1 MEMLNHLIFA
11 FLCLAALAVLVQS
24 QSQSGFIS
32 IDCGLSETSWYT
44 DKRTG
49 INYTSDATLTDAG
62 VSYNIS
68 REFNGDA
75 ALEQRFLNV
84 RSFPE
89 GKRNCYTLKP
99 ARGNIKFLIRATF
112 MYANYDDQGNLP
124 SFDLFLGAQ
133 LWDSVDFE
141 DASTIVTKEIIHMPQ
156 TNCVYVCLV
165 NTSSGTPFM
174 SSLEL
179 RPLLNST
186 YPTQS
191 GSLLLYLRL
200 DVGSTTNETI
210 RFNDDVY
217 DRVWSPYNRPGW
229 TPISTSLSVDT
240 TGNQFQAPSAV
251 MKTAVIP
258 ANGSNSLTLN
268 WETSDNTS
276 QYYVYLYF
284 AELQQDQVNNQTRQQ
299 YIYTN
304 GKLWY
309 DGPFLPNYLAAT
321 ILYSTTPVTEL
332 QFSINKT
339 EESPLPPILNALEIY
354 KVKEFTQLLTN
365 QQDGDAIINIKTNYG
380 VKRSSWQGDP
390 CAPKVLLWQGLNC
403 SYDDYNP
410 PRIISL
416 SIRLVCMQEPI
427 IKWNGQITA
436 YISDLTSIQILN
448 LTGNKLKGSVPI
460 GLIERRDSGFLTLSM
475 EGNPDMCLSKS
486 CTKKKNVVVPFLA
499 SFLAVSVLV
508 AALSILWILKT
519 RNQGIPWNN
528 GSLELKNRRFSYS
541 DVVRV
546 TDNFERIIGEGG
558 FGTVYHGNLD
568 DTQVAV
574 KMLSPSSIQG
584 YKQFQAEVELLMRV
598 YHKNLTTL
606 VGYCDD
612 GTNMG
617 LIYEFMANGN
627 LESHL
632 LDNQENSNVDIL
644 SWEGRL
650 RIATEAAQGLE
661 YLHSGCKAP
670 IVHRDV
676 KPTNIL
682 LNGKFQAKLA
692 DFGLS
697 RMFPDEGR
705 THVSTTVAGTPGYL
719 DPEYYTSNRLTDK
732 SNVYSFGIVLLQII
746 TSKPVIEKSQERTH
760 IIQWASFMLAK
771 GDIKNVVDPR
781 LQGDYDI
788 NSVWKAVEVAMACV
802 SQNSAKRPTMNQVVM
817 ELNECLAIE
826 MDLTK
831 LSNEGESKSSMES
844 ISLNLQSQSSPLA
857 R

>member
-1 MEMLNHLIFA
+1 M
-11 FLCLAALAVLVQS
+11 
-24 QSQSGFIS
+24 
-32 IDCGLSETSWYT
+32 
-44 DKRTG
+44 
-49 INYTSDATLTDAG
+49 
-62 VSYNIS
+62 
-68 REFNGDA
+68 
-75 ALEQRFLNV
+75 
-84 RSFPE
+84 
-89 GKRNCYTLKP
+89 NCYTFKSNT
-99 ARGNIKFLIRATF
+99 G
-112 MYANYDDQGNLP
+112 
-124 SFDLFLGAQ
+124 
-133 LWDSVDFE
+133 
-141 DASTIVTKEIIHMPQ
+141 IV
-156 TNCVYVCLV
+156 
-165 NTSSGTPFM
+165 
-174 SSLEL
+174 
-179 RPLLNST
+179 
-186 YPTQS
+186 
-191 GSLLLYLRL
+191 
-200 DVGSTTNETI
+200 
-210 RFNDDVY
+210 
-217 DRVWSPYNRPGW
+217 
-229 TPISTSLSVDT
+229 LSVD
-240 TGNQFQAPSAV
+240 
-251 MKTAVIP
+251 
-258 ANGSNSLTLN
+258 
-268 WETSDNTS
+268 
-276 QYYVYLYF
+276 
-284 AELQQDQVNNQTRQQ
+284 
-299 YIYTN
+299 
-304 GKLWY
+304 
-309 DGPFLPNYLAAT
+309 
-321 ILYSTTPVTEL
+321 
-332 QFSINKT
+332 
-339 EESPLPPILNALEIY
+339 
-354 KVKEFTQLLTN
+354 
-365 QQDGDAIINIKTNYG
+365 
-380 VKRSSWQGDP
+380 
-390 CAPKVLLWQGLNC
+390 C
-403 SYDDYNP
+403 
-410 PRIISL
+410 
-416 SIRLVCMQEPI
+416 
-427 IKWNGQITA
+427 
-436 YISDLTSIQILN
+436 
-448 LTGNKLKGSVPI
+448 
-460 GLIERRDSGFLTLSM
+460 SM